1 MTFRRPGPNVI
12 KFESLAV
19 PLNFEPVMIPSEL
32 KRSLLQGKTVLYNVP
47 EDVCVKRDAQL

>member
-1 MTFRRPGPNVI
+1 VTFRRPGPNVI